1 MQWESI
7 IRKALELLNL
17 IKTSRVMQRQQGIHR
32 GVMIWDQT
40 LERLLARRIVE
51 PFLRVIAMESTLQLL
66 NWMKSQ
72 DSGETSGKEDG
83 GTVLESDPGKQNHE
97 MKDCNGKH
105 PAIVEL
111 HQEIKANTL
120 TQYTFCC

>member
-1 MQWESI
+1 
-7 IRKALELLNL
+7 
-17 IKTSRVMQRQQGIHR
+17 MQRQQGIHR

-40 LERLLARRIVE
+40 LERL
-51 PFLRVIAMESTLQLL
+51 
-66 NWMKSQ
+66 
-72 DSGETSGKEDG
+72 SGKEDC

-111 HQEIKANTL
+111 DEEPR
-120 TQYTFCC
+120 